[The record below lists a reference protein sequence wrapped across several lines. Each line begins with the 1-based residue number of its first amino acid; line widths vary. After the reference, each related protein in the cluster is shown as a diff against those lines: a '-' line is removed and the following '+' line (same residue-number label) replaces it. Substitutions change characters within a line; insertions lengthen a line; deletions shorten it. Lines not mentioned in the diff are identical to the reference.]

1 MNMKS
6 GMLAELWKNRSYY
19 LMAAPGL
26 AVLIAIA
33 YLPYPGMILAFKN
46 FNPMDG
52 IYGSPWAGFEN
63 FKFFLDNGDFLR
75 ITMNTLWINFNYIL
89 WGTILAV
96 VFALMLNELKNRLM
110 KKLFQ
115 SIMFIPYFFS
125 FAIVGKLVLLLFSND
140 HGLVN
145 ELIQASNGNAI
156 QWYTDP
162 EHWVKIIV
170 STNIWK
176 NVGYTVIIYL
186 AVITGIDEEMLE
198 AASLDGASRLQKIRY
213 ILIPNLIPTIIILT
227 LMSIGRI
234 FFGDFA
240 LIYAIVENNGLLY
253 ETTDVI
259 DTYIYRSMITGGG
272 EYGMMT
278 AVGLCQSVVGFIVVL
293 GSNWL
298 VKKYDKDSSLF

>member
-1 MNMKS
+1 MNMKNS
-6 GMLAELWKNRSYY
+6 ILAELWKNRAYY
-19 LMAAPGL
+19 LMAVPGL
-26 AVLIAIA
+26 AVLIAIS

-46 FNPMDG
+46 FNPLDG

-75 ITMNTLWINFNYIL
+75 ITFNTLWINFNNIL

-96 VFALMLNELKNRLM
+96 VFALMLNEMKNRSL

-125 FAIVGKLVLLLFSND
+125 FAIVGKIVLLLFSND
-140 HGLVN
+140 NGLVN
-145 ELIQASNGNAI
+145 ELIEFFNGDAK

-162 EHWVKIIV
+162 APWVKILV

-198 AASLDGASRLQKIRY
+198 AASLDGASRFQKIRY

-240 LIYAIVENNGLLY
+240 LIYAIIENNGLLFD
-253 ETTDVI
+253 TTDVI

-298 VKKYDKDSSLF
+298 AKKYDKDSALF

>member
-1 MNMKS
+1 MKNS
-6 GMLAELWKNRSYY
+6 MLAELWKNRSYY
-19 LMAAPGL
+19 LMAVPGL
-26 AVLIAIA
+26 AVLIAIS
-33 YLPYPGMILAFKN
+33 YLPFPGMILAFKN

-75 ITMNTLWINFNYIL
+75 ITFNTLWINFNNIL

-96 VFALMLNELKNRLM
+96 VFALMLNEMKNRSM

-125 FAIVGKLVLLLFSND
+125 FAIVGKIVLLLFSND
-140 HGLVN
+140 NGLVN
-145 ELIQASNGNAI
+145 ELIQAFNGTAN

-162 EHWVKIIV
+162 APWVKIIV

-198 AASLDGASRLQKIRY
+198 AASLDGATRLQKIRY

-240 LIYAIVENNGLLY
+240 LIYAIIENNGLLFD
-253 ETTDVI
+253 TTDVI
-259 DTYIYRSMITGGG
+259 DTYIYRSMISGGG

-298 VKKYDKDSSLF
+298 AKKYDKDSALF

>member
-6 GMLAELWKNRSYY
+6 GILAELWKNRSYY
-19 LMAAPGL
+19 LMAVPGL
-26 AVLIAIA
+26 ALLIVIS
-33 YLPYPGMILAFKN
+33 YFPYPGMILAFKN

-75 ITMNTLWINFNYIL
+75 ITMNTLWINFNNIF
-89 WGTILAV
+89 WGTMLAV
-96 VFALMLNELKNRLM
+96 VFALMLNELRNRTM
-110 KKLFQ
+110 KRVFQ

-125 FAIVGKLVLLLFSND
+125 FAIVGKIVLLLFSSEY
-140 HGLVN
+140 GLVN
-145 ELIQASNGNAI
+145 ELIHAFNGHSI

-162 EHWVKIIV
+162 APWVKILV

-176 NVGYTVIIYL
+176 NVGYSVIIYL
-186 AVITGIDEEMLE
+186 SVITGIDEEMLE
-198 AASLDGASRLQKIRY
+198 AASLDGASRVQKIRY

-240 LIYAIVENNGLLY
+240 LIYAVIENNGLLF

-272 EYGMMT
+272 DYGMIT
-278 AVGLCQSVVGFIVVL
+278 AIGLCQSVVGFIVVL
-293 GSNWL
+293 GSNWMA
-298 VKKYDKDSSLF
+298 KRYDKDSALF